1 MNDTF
6 PLVGLLALAVLSSLI
21 ALAAGAVV
29 LGLVFAAA
37 GIASGSCMR
46 QHAVLA
52 SKPPRPVIRYLPTA
66 LPHQPLIRLQP
77 GQFATLPWPHTLQV
91 LLPEGTRLKILEST
105 SDHVRVMAV

>member
-1 MNDTF
+1 MNSS
-6 PLVGLLALAVLSSLI
+6 PLAALLALSLMACIVALVAGAAVL
-21 ALAAGAVV
+21 GV
-29 LGLVFAAA
+29 VFAVAA
-37 GIASGSCMR
+37 IASGCRMR

-52 SKPPRPVIRYLPTA
+52 STPPRPVVKYLPQPV
-66 LPHQPLIRLQP
+66 PHEPLVRLQR